1 MGLKHWILGGAAAKA
16 VRVSQ
21 RPSIVAPPGY
31 TVTGMKHQG
40 LIGTS
45 WKISYIKDDQPN
57 LRKNFSI
64 SKGTTGRTEGATDW
78 WKFYWD

>member
-1 MGLKHWILGGAAAKA
+1 MSLKHWILGGAAAKA
-16 VRVSQ
+16 LRVSQ
-21 RPSIVAPPGY
+21 RPSIVAPLSY

-45 WKISYIKDDQPN
+45 WRVSYIKDDQPN

-64 SKGTTGRTEGATDW
+64 SKGTTGRTEGSAR
-78 WKFYWD
+78 WKFYWN

>member
-1 MGLKHWILGGAAAKA
+1 MSLKHWILGGAAAKA
-16 VRVSQ
+16 LRVSQ
-21 RPSIVAPPGY
+21 RPTIVAPSGY

-45 WKISYIKDDQPN
+45 WRVSYIKDNQPN

-64 SKGTTGRTEGATDW
+64 SKGTTGRTEGSVR
-78 WKFYWD
+78 WKFYWN